1 VKEPRIR
8 PQRRKFLE
16 EQCEIASVAENV
28 RREAFDRAVTVQK
41 LGGILGADAW
51 NTGVAVGG
59 IAHEREQVGD
69 ERRFNAKLFADSGCI
84 ANCFA
89 PAIDLDHAYPPRIAP
104 DPCQASRWRLSAPS
118 R

>member
-1 VKEPRIR
+1 M
-8 PQRRKFLE
+8 
-16 EQCEIASVAENV
+16 V
-28 RREAFDRAVTVQK
+28 RVDWSFDRAVTVQK

-69 ERRFNAKLFADSGCI
+69 ERRINAKLFADSGCI

-89 PAIDLDHAYPPRIAP
+89 PAIDLDHARIPHALRQILVRRP
-104 DPCQASRWRLSAPS
+104 DGDFLHVLVPGREMGG
-118 R
+118 